1 MFIVRS
7 DMQNILTIVVAI
19 IIVVALICVWIER
32 INKNKKAKNSFPHKR
47 YRLVESRI
55 DEFEHQYKNALFS
68 GIAIDGKRK
77 LIFDSAFYCYL
88 DDGTQR
94 LYEPELIWNV
104 SIVRELE
111 QKRFIERVNV
121 C

>member
-1 MFIVRS
+1 MFLVRS
-7 DMQNILTIVVAI
+7 DMQMVITITVAV
-19 IIVVALICVWIER
+19 IIVVALICLSVEK
-32 INKNKKAKNSFPHKR
+32 INNKKASNRNYAKRR

-68 GIAIDGKRK
+68 GIVIDGKSK
-77 LIFDSAFYCYL
+77 LVFDSAFYCYV

-104 SIVRELE
+104 SIIHELE

-121 C
+121 R